1 MVDTEKVSVVIP
13 VYNNEKFLNESINSI
28 LKQTYTNIE
37 TIAVND
43 GSTDESLKILNQYS
57 DKITIINQEN
67 KGLARALQTGIEHIS
82 GKWFKWFSP
91 DDVLLPKSIETLVE
105 TITKLPPDTIVYSN
119 WNIIDENGKL
129 LRSFSESNFNNCTK
143 FDFNVRL
150 LDGQQININTSLI
163 PVTLFERGCKFQ
175 NLADPVVIDYDF
187 FLRAALFFNTSFH
200 LIPKSLLLY
209 RIHKNQLSHTNISDT
224 LVYVSE
230 IRKKFLSNLENSK
243 KTQYLI
249 ALKKYQKKKPILKKT
264 MELGLEITSKTLP
277 SSITNR
283 LIIFYLNKIRRTR

>member
-67 KGLARALQTGIEHIS
+67 QGLAKTLQAGIEHIS
-82 GKWFKWFSP
+82 GKWFKWFSS
-91 DDVLLPKSIETLVE
+91 DDILLPKSIETLVE
-105 TITKLPPDTIVYSN
+105 TIIKLPPNTIVYSN
-119 WNIIDENGKL
+119 WDIIDENGKL
-129 LRSFSESNFNNCTK
+129 LRKFSESNFNNYKK

-150 LDGQQININTSLI
+150 LDGQQINVNTSLI
-163 PVTLFERGCKFQ
+163 PVTLFHQGCKFQ
-175 NLADPVVIDYDF
+175 NLKDPVAIDYDF
-187 FLRAALFFNTSFH
+187 FLRAALFFDTSFH

-209 RIHKNQLSHTNISDT
+209 RIHKDQLSHTNISDT
-224 LVYVSE
+224 LAYISK

-243 KTQYLI
+243 KTQYLL
-249 ALKKYQKKKPILKKT
+249 ALKKYQKKMPLLKKT
-264 MELGLEITSKTLP
+264 MKFGLDVTSKIFPIYVTD
-277 SSITNR
+277 R
-283 LIIFYLNKIRRTR
+283 LVIFYLNKIRRTR